1 MGKIGKY
8 GVKSVIDTSDLFSG
22 VSKNGAMQHYSS
34 SAMIDFIANEVV
46 AKTNINA
53 GRVLIKTEIPY
64 LNLESNS
71 SQQQV
76 NEAIIAKLQSLDA
89 AINS

>member
-1 MGKIGKY
+1 MGKISKY
-8 GVKSVIDTSDLFSG
+8 GVKGVIDTSDFFSG
-22 VSKNGAMQHYSS
+22 VSKNGGMQHYSS